1 MFPIIL
7 IYLIWRGC
15 AVLSLMNCI
24 RWGGGG
30 YSNGLQIDTVKE
42 KKKNRWW
49 VYFIGYGWSG
59 KFSGVVITSNCWERV
74 SSISREITHSPAAHV
89 MFILCVLLL
98 TMCTHGSRS
107 CNPRKLP
114 VTPGHFPV
122 CSFRVWTTN
131 HAEVLVNVCIPVTVI
146 ENRRNR
152 TISIDASH
160 SFIRLAETTMP
171 IVHTNDP
178 GKHQV

>member
-1 MFPIIL
+1 MSSTFSNEL
-7 IYLIWRGC
+7 YKVRRGRVFKWV
-15 AVLSLMNCI
+15 AN
-24 RWGGGG
+24 W
-30 YSNGLQIDTVKE
+30 YS
-42 KKKNRWW
+42 KKKKQMVSVLHWLW
-49 VYFIGYGWSG
+49 VVW

-74 SSISREITHSPAAHV
+74 SSISRKITHSSAAHV
-89 MFILCVLLL
+89 MFIFCVLLL
-98 TMCTHGSRS
+98 TMCTHGSPS

-122 CSFRVWTTN
+122 CSFRVWPTN
-131 HAEVLVNVCIPVTVI
+131 HADVLVNVCITVI
-146 ENRRNR
+146 ENHRNR